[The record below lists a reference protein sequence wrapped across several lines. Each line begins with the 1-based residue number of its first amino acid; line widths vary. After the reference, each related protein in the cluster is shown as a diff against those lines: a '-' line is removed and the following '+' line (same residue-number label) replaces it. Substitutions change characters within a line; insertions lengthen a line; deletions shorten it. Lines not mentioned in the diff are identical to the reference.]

1 MINDRQKQL
10 KYTLGNSAF
19 EWMDARLL
27 YYFLQKNNPKRIIEI
42 GSGNSTLLI
51 YNAKKLL
58 NLDLQITCI
67 EPYPSEYLKQLDSQG
82 EIKLITD
89 NLENVDINLF
99 KTLSKMIYYS

>member
-1 MINDRQKQL
+1 MNDFDKNFGISNITEKVNIATLHPLVNDRQTSLQ
-10 KYTLGNSAF
+10 YTLGNSVF

-58 NLDLQITCI
+58 NLDLQ
-67 EPYPSEYLKQLDSQG
+67 Y
-82 EIKLITD
+82 
-89 NLENVDINLF
+89 
-99 KTLSKMIYYS
+99 